1 MTIVLLTSIITEGLQ
16 PFLHMVSGFVTAG
29 MR

>member
-1 MTIVLLTSIITEGLQ
+1 MTAVLLTSTTEGLQ
-16 PFLHMVSGFVTAG
+16 PFFCLLSGFVTVG